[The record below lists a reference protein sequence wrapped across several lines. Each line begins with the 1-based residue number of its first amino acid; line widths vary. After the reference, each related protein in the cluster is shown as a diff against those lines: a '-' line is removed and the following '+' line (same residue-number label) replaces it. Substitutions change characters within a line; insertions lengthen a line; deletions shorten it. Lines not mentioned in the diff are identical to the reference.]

1 MSDNAKMREEIQLQW
16 DEDCKRYKE
25 IGHYKDVGQ
34 SSIEFERF
42 FKDIQKVK
50 VQISQI
56 PSFNEEGS
64 LSFNQN
70 GFFFIDLPVEGLVHD
85 MKIFKITFDVILY
98 FEDGN
103 CIESSDC
110 FFITNSLQ
118 AFFQG
123 RGQILLN
130 GLVSRSSSDY
140 RYFRSIIP
148 IPNNI
153 DLSWD
158 FLISSHSF
166 LEKNQTSRSI
176 HTLGLIEFTYEDL
189 KFQIFIITNDKD
201 SPYRKCIF
209 IDCLDQVEIKTFTS
223 KTKLIMLS
231 IGFFTCADFSYFNSF
246 TVASN
251 NKEFREVIFDST
263 RVTNLLG
270 SRMALPP
277 LIASIGAVTDSEEQ
291 YREWSEKSKQVSIE
305 TVVNL
310 IKELEVNTF
319 CDKIIRDMLINCS
332 SISELKVTQLFTS
345 IEAAKKWDRR
355 EDSRKPEFVIDR
367 RNKRQ
372 IIKELEAVIN
382 DSKNETCLS
391 PDFKKIIINKL
402 PDLFRIP
409 NSMELE
415 VSFVENGIE
424 LKEYEK
430 RIISSRNL
438 FLHGEVRIS
447 TDLLPGDKNEINH
460 LIFYQNVMIS
470 LLYRFILKKVKYD
483 GLVLNVN
490 KIQFPDN
497 ELFKEEPL
505 FFSL

>member
-1 MSDNAKMREEIQLQW
+1 MLFRS
-16 DEDCKRYKE
+16 
-25 IGHYKDVGQ
+25 
-34 SSIEFERF
+34 

-189 KFQIFIITNDKD
+189 KFQIFIITNDK
-201 SPYRKCIF
+201 
-209 IDCLDQVEIKTFTS
+209 EI
-223 KTKLIMLS
+223 
-231 IGFFTCADFSYFNSF
+231 GR
-246 TVASN
+246 ASC
-251 NKEFREVIFDST
+251 RE
-263 RVTNLLG
+263 RV
-270 SRMALPP
+270 
-277 LIASIGAVTDSEEQ
+277 
-291 YREWSEKSKQVSIE
+291 
-305 TVVNL
+305 
-310 IKELEVNTF
+310 
-319 CDKIIRDMLINCS
+319 
-332 SISELKVTQLFTS
+332 
-345 IEAAKKWDRR
+345 
-355 EDSRKPEFVIDR
+355 
-367 RNKRQ
+367 
-372 IIKELEAVIN
+372 
-382 DSKNETCLS
+382 
-391 PDFKKIIINKL
+391 
-402 PDLFRIP
+402 
-409 NSMELE
+409 
-415 VSFVENGIE
+415 
-424 LKEYEK
+424 
-430 RIISSRNL
+430 
-438 FLHGEVRIS
+438 
-447 TDLLPGDKNEINH
+447 
-460 LIFYQNVMIS
+460 
-470 LLYRFILKKVKYD
+470 
-483 GLVLNVN
+483 
-490 KIQFPDN
+490 
-497 ELFKEEPL
+497 
-505 FFSL
+505 